1 VLDSDHLAG
10 LDEAEVRVIDWFDL
24 ARPVLHRLDPER
36 SHNLTLY
43 ALAAGLVPRQPP
55 GSDAV
60 LGTRLFG
67 HEIPNPVGL
76 AAGFDKN
83 ARVFHRMFDQG
94 FGWVEVGGV
103 TPRPQPGNPRPR
115 LFRLAADEAVI
126 NRMGFN
132 NDGAAVIASRLA
144 ARPQPGRLLGVNLA
158 SNSDSAAPAEDFEQ
172 LVERFARLAD
182 YLVIDV
188 SCPNTRNGRVFQDPA
203 ALADLLDRLKAVRAA
218 QAAGCALVAKIAP
231 DLTPAELQAIVA
243 VILRAGIDGLIVGN
257 TTIARPAGL
266 RAADRAEAG
275 GLSGAPLLAPSTEL
289 LRAVYRLTEGKLTLI
304 GTGGVA
310 SGADAYAKIRAGA
323 SAVQLYSALVYRGPA
338 LVTAIKRD
346 LARLLRADG
355 FDSVAEAVGADHRA
369 ADLPARRRA

>member
-1 VLDSDHLAG
+1 
-10 LDEAEVRVIDWFDL
+10 VRVIDWFDL
-24 ARPVLHRLDPER
+24 ARPILHRLDPER
-36 SHNLTLY
+36 SHNLTLR

-55 GSDAV
+55 DTDAS
-60 LGTRLFG
+60 LRTQLFG
-67 HEIPNPVGL
+67 RPIPNPVGL

-94 FGWVEVGGV
+94 FGWVEAGGV
-103 TPRPQPGNPRPR
+103 TPLPQPGNPRPR
-115 LFRLAADEAVI
+115 LFRLAEDAAVI

-132 NDGAAVIASRLA
+132 NDGVEAIARRLA
-144 ARPQPGRLLGVNLA
+144 ARPQPNRLLGVNLA
-158 SNSDSAAPAEDFEQ
+158 SNSASAAPAEDFER
-172 LVERFARLAD
+172 LVERCARLAD

-203 ALADLLDRLKAVRAA
+203 ALADLLDRLKTVRAT

-231 DLTPAELQAIVA
+231 DLTPAELEPIVA

-257 TTIARPAGL
+257 TTVARPPSL
-266 RAADRAEAG
+266 RARDRAEAG
-275 GLSGAPLLAPSTEL
+275 GLSGAPLLHPSTEL
-289 LRAVYRLTEGKLTLI
+289 LRAVYRQTDGRLTLI

-310 SGADAYAKIRAGA
+310 SGADAYDKIRAGA

-346 LARLLRADG
+346 LAQRLRADG
-355 FDSVAEAVGADHRA
+355 FESIAAAVGADHRA
-369 ADLPARRRA
+369 DQPARRRA